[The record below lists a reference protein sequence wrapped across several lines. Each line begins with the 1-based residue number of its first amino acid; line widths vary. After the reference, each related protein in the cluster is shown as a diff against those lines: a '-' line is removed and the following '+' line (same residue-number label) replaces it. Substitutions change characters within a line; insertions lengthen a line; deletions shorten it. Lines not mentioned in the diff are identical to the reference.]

1 MNIIITGDFAP
12 GYRIADALEK
22 NQYQDCFKQVRDI
35 TLASDYAL
43 VNLECPIV
51 KRKAKPI
58 VKCGPN
64 LKCTSKVVD
73 AIKYAGFRGVTLA
86 NNHIYDFGETG
97 LADTIE
103 DLTTNQIDYMGGGRN
118 LSEASSIFYK
128 TIVGQRLAIINCCEH
143 EFSIATE
150 QTGGAN
156 PLNPIQQYYAIKEA
170 KQNADY
176 VIVIVHGGHEHYQL
190 PSPRMQETYRF
201 FVDAG
206 ADAIVNHHQH
216 CYSGYEIYK
225 EKPIFYGLGNF
236 CFDEDGQRDSIWN
249 YGYMVELH
257 LEKNISFTLY
267 PYEQCNHTPIIQL
280 LENNDKIE
288 FDKQLQHLNAVI
300 ISPKVLQKEHEK
312 WMEKDAR
319 NWLVSLSPFSNRYI
333 QALIRRK
340 FLPFYL
346 TKKKITALVNKVAC
360 EAHRDKFIYILSKQL

>member
-35 TLASDYAL
+35 TLASDYAI

-206 ADAIVNHHQH
+206 ADAVINHHQH
-216 CYSGYEIYK
+216 CYGGYEIYK

-257 LEKNISFTLY
+257 LEKSISFTLY

-319 NWLVSLSPFSNRYI
+319 NWLVSLFPYSNRYI

-346 TKKKITALVNKVAC
+346 PKKKITALVNKVAC